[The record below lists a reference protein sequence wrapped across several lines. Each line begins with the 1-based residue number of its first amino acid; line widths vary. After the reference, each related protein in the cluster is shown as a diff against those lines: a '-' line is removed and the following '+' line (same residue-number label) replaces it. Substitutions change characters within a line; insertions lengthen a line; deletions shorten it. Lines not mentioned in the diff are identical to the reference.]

1 MYLAQHELMQKRVA
15 VKLLHADLANDAEAV
30 ARFRREAEASSH
42 LEHANVV
49 AATDFG
55 RTDDGA
61 FFLVM
66 DYVEGRLLRAALAS
80 GPFSLARS
88 LRIAR
93 QIALALG
100 RAHRMGI
107 VHRDIRPENIMLV
120 RRDDDPE
127 VVKVLDFGIARIE
140 TEAAT
145 DASSEPLTRVGSVL
159 GTPEY
164 MSPEQAVGEPATA
177 ASDLYALGIVLYEM
191 LTGVRPFDGDAST
204 MMTMHLVGQVPTMA
218 ERAPNAHVLPD
229 VEAFVHRMLEK
240 DVALRPPSAE
250 AVVEAIDELA
260 RAHVR
265 VADKPVAKP
274 NGGANRGALTDF
286 LAFANNRRRELG
298 IGGLAIVAALTGAFV
313 VTHFVRAARTQPSGL
328 VATDLTGVR
337 SAGSASPDVV
347 HRAAVLGV
355 PALEDLAKAYPDDVS
370 VLRELAFAYDG
381 AGRPSD
387 ALQAVERAT
396 TSSKG
401 PMPRDLVRI
410 IVRATSKFDTA
421 DEAFRLLEGP
431 LGQDGV
437 EALLELSADTST
449 TPEARERASRSL
461 TKPNVR
467 KNASESTGFLLD
479 LKAATS
485 CENRRQVLGR
495 GVDLADARALPALR
509 ALRNTHGCGRHG
521 SDDCHKCLRGDPNL
535 ERAIRAAGARA
546 SQ

>member
-15 VKLLHADLANDAEAV
+15 VKLLHADLADDTEAV

-42 LEHANVV
+42 LEHPNVV

-55 RTDDGA
+55 RTDDGQY
-61 FFLVM
+61 FLVM
-66 DYVEGRLLRAALAS
+66 DYVEGTLLRAALAP
-80 GPFSLARS
+80 GPLSTTRA

-100 RAHRMGI
+100 RAHRAGI
-107 VHRDIRPENIMLV
+107 VHRDIKPENIMLV

-127 VVKVLDFGIARIE
+127 VVKVLDFGIARV
-140 TEAAT
+140 EADSAP
-145 DASSEPLTRVGSVL
+145 DSSSQPLTRAGSVL

-164 MSPEQAVGEPATA
+164 MSPEQAVGEAATA

-191 LTGVRPFDGDAST
+191 LAGVRPFDGDAST

-218 ERAPNAHVLPD
+218 ERAPSARVPPAI
-229 VEAFVHRMLEK
+229 EAFVHGMLEK
-240 DVALRPPSAE
+240 DRAARPASAE

-265 VADKPVAKP
+265 APAPEKAVATAHTGPTV
-274 NGGANRGALTDF
+274 GALAEF
-286 LAFANNRRRELG
+286 LRFAKNRSRELT
-298 IGGLAIVAALTGAFV
+298 IGGLAIVAALVGALV

-328 VATDLTGVR
+328 VANAARAAT
-337 SAGSASPDVV
+337 SASPDAI
-347 HRAAVLGV
+347 HRAAVLGI
-355 PALEDLAKAYPDDVS
+355 PALEDLSHTYPEDVAI
-370 VLRELAFAYDG
+370 LRELAFAYDG

-387 ALQAVERAT
+387 ALRVVERAANGA
-396 TSSKG
+396 KG

-410 IVRATSKFDTA
+410 IVRAASKFDSS

-437 EALLELSADTST
+437 EALLELSSDTST
-449 TPEARERASRSL
+449 TAETRERASRSL
-461 TKPNVR
+461 TKPSVR

-485 CENRRQVLGR
+485 CESRRQLLGR

-521 SDDCHKCLRGDPNL
+521 TDDCHKCLRSDPSL

-546 SQ
+546 AQ